1 MTFTKEEQAKL
12 EYSGYRFVGEHG
24 HAATKI
30 CHWTRKSMVNEGV
43 CYKEKFYGVQSHRC
57 LQMSPAVPFCN
68 QKCSFCWRDLSQTRV
83 EWEGEYD
90 DPKTIIEGAI
100 KAQNNLLCGFGGNK
114 KADMKKLEESK
125 RPTNAAISLA
135 GEPTLYPEIDELL
148 AEFHRQ
154 DFTTFLV
161 SNGMHWEKLG
171 RLDNEPT
178 QLYVSL
184 DAPNEKVYKELCN
197 PQINDAWSKLNK
209 TLELM
214 NSFDSRTAIRITS
227 VKGKN
232 MISTDEYAELI
243 NKANPKY
250 VEVKAYMF
258 VGSSRKRLSLDNM
271 PSHQEVS
278 DFAQEIADKTGREL
292 TKESEVS
299 RVVLLE

>member
-1 MTFTKEEQAKL
+1 
-12 EYSGYRFVGEHG
+12 
-24 HAATKI
+24 
-30 CHWTRKSMVNEGV
+30 
-43 CYKEKFYGVQSHRC
+43 
-57 LQMSPAVPFCN
+57 MSPAVPFCN
-68 QKCSFCWRDLSQTRV
+68 QKCSFCWRDLSQTRI

-114 KADMKKLEESK
+114 KADKKKLEESK
-125 RPTNAAISLA
+125 KPTNAAISLA

-161 SNGMHWEKLG
+161 SNGMYWEKLG
-171 RLDNEPT
+171 SLENEPT

-197 PQINDAWSKLNK
+197 PQINDAWSNLNK

-232 MISTDEYAELI
+232 MINTDEYAKLI

-271 PSHQEVS
+271 PSNQEVR

>member
-12 EYSGYRFVGEHG
+12 EYSGYRFVGQYG
-24 HAATKI
+24 HAAAKI

-43 CYKEKFYGVQSHRC
+43 CYKEKFYGVKSHRC

-68 QKCSFCWRDLSQTRV
+68 QKCSFCWRDLSQTRI

-114 KADMKKLEESK
+114 KVDRKKLEESK
-125 RPTNAAISLA
+125 KPTNAAISLA
-135 GEPTLYPEIDELL
+135 GEPTLYPEIDELI

-161 SNGMHWEKLG
+161 TNGMNWEKLG
-171 RLDNEPT
+171 SLDNEPT

-184 DAPNEKVYKELCN
+184 DAPNEKVYKKLCN
-197 PQINDAWSKLNK
+197 PQINDAWNNLNK

-214 NSFDSRTAIRITS
+214 NSIDSRTAIRITS
-227 VKGKN
+227 VKDKN
-232 MISTDEYAELI
+232 MFNTDEYAELI
-243 NKANPKY
+243 NKANPTY

-258 VGSSRKRLSLDNM
+258 VGSSRKRLTLDNM
-271 PSHQEVS
+271 PSHQDVR

-292 TKESEVS
+292 TQEAEVS

>member
-24 HAATKI
+24 HAAAKI
-30 CHWTRKSMVNEGV
+30 CHWTKKSMINEGV

-68 QKCSFCWRDLSQTRV
+68 QKCSFCFIFLSQTRV
-83 EWEGEYD
+83 EWKGEYD

-100 KAQNNLLCGFGGNK
+100 KAQNSLLCGFGGNK
-114 KADMKKLEESK
+114 KVDRKKLEESK
-125 RPTNAAISLA
+125 KPTNAAISLA
-135 GEPTLYPEIDELL
+135 GEPTLYPEIDELI

-161 SNGMHWEKLG
+161 SNGMYWEKLG
-171 RLDNEPT
+171 NLENEPT

-197 PQINDAWSKLNK
+197 PQINDGWNNLNK

-214 NSFDSRTAIRITS
+214 NSFDTRTAIRITS

-232 MISTDEYAELI
+232 MCNTDEYAELI

-250 VEVKAYMF
+250 IEVKAYMF

-271 PSHQEVS
+271 PSNQEVR

>member
-1 MTFTKEEQAKL
+1 M
-12 EYSGYRFVGEHG
+12 Y
-24 HAATKI
+24 
-30 CHWTRKSMVNEGV
+30 
-43 CYKEKFYGVQSHRC
+43 
-57 LQMSPAVPFCN
+57 
-68 QKCSFCWRDLSQTRV
+68 
-83 EWEGEYD
+83 
-90 DPKTIIEGAI
+90 
-100 KAQNNLLCGFGGNK
+100 
-114 KADMKKLEESK
+114 
-125 RPTNAAISLA
+125 
-135 GEPTLYPEIDELL
+135 
-148 AEFHRQ
+148 
-154 DFTTFLV
+154 
-161 SNGMHWEKLG
+161 WEKLG
-171 RLDNEPT
+171 SLENEPT

-197 PQINDAWSKLNK
+197 PQINDAWNNLNK

-214 NSFDSRTAIRITS
+214 NSFNSRTAIRITS

-232 MISTDEYAELI
+232 MINTDEYAKLI

-271 PSHQEVS
+271 PSNQEVR